1 MASSGSVVPAEVF
14 GEVVTVDVEPSPEVE
29 PEAEAGTGAGTGD
42 GAGAGAMAGAAGQI
56 GTRRKPAGNKTQR
69 IKQKRAFPTPE
80 AQNSSL

>member
-14 GEVVTVDVEPSPEVE
+14 GEVVTVDDEPSPEVE

-42 GAGAGAMAGAAGQI
+42 GAGAGAGAMVGAAGQI
-56 GTRRKPAGNKTQR
+56 GTRRKPVGNKTQR

-80 AQNSSL
+80 P